1 MTKGSREDDEKHSRT
16 ESLPRPVCNPICLH
30 LLLSVSQAKANTTV
44 VPIPEQLHGGSAL
57 TVESNRRLSC
67 SVAPFASASSSP
79 SPLSSSLKKPVW
91 DGEWAGMK
99 DRPRPASPE
108 SKLSSSASLE
118 RARVRRLASVS
129 PPRQV
134 MMSRHGS
141 TGYMPEE
148 DGGNDYVD
156 LYSRAQAHQKRKEPP
171 TQISCDLSNSR
182 FPSSAYEGIT
192 SESAPAGMGIL
203 CGSLAKFIKTHHERQ
218 GCSVDW
224 KDAANTSRNA
234 STADTVQHQYRH
246 SSV

>member
-1 MTKGSREDDEKHSRT
+1 MTKGSREEDEQHNRT
-16 ESLPRPVCNPICLH
+16 ESLPRPVCNPIGLH
-30 LLLSVSQAKANTTV
+30 LLLSVSQAKAKTQ
-44 VPIPEQLHGGSAL
+44 VPSPHGGSAL
-57 TVESNRRLSC
+57 TVESDINPRLSC

-79 SPLSSSLKKPVW
+79 LPLSSSLQKPVW
-91 DGEWAGMK
+91 DGKWAGMK

-148 DGGNDYVD
+148 EGGNDYVD

-171 TQISCDLSNSR
+171 TQLSCCDLSNFP

-203 CGSLAKFIKTHHERQ
+203 CGSLAKFIKTHHERN
-218 GCSVDW
+218 GSSADW
-224 KDAANTSRNA
+224 KDAADTSRNA